1 MKIRSMQT
9 CIMSS
14 LPHCIFRCSV
24 FRYVT
29 LVSFVFLFKLCYLIV
44 TLLLW
49 WRINTYLL
57 TYCADCQMFYQQN
70 DGKPNVTISYDYV
83 YGGRPWAKQS
93 SSQRFTKTIF
103 NSWRKSKSFRSPVYE
118 FRPFKFSPPF
128 ASFYGNL
135 FWIKRLNKKAIMISV
150 MISLKRL

>member
-57 TYCADCQMFYQQN
+57 TYLLGQSCS
-70 DGKPNVTISYDYV
+70 KISQV
-83 YGGRPWAKQS
+83 LESGGPSGNIRKMVH
-93 SSQRFTKTIF
+93 TKCESHI
-103 NSWRKSKSFRSPVYE
+103 
-118 FRPFKFSPPF
+118 
-128 ASFYGNL
+128 
-135 FWIKRLNKKAIMISV
+135 
-150 MISLKRL
+150 

>member
-14 LPHCIFRCSV
+14 LPRCIFRCSV

-29 LVSFVFLFKLCYLIV
+29 LVSFFFLFFLFKLCYLIV

-57 TYCADCQMFYQQN
+57 TYLLIFMWRLLLIISTKLAGNSIGKFRLSVENSKNRILQILQTRLDLECSVKHSTDTCRCPLECQTAKPRIKHPWWSELFTCKMFLECKVI
-70 DGKPNVTISYDYV
+70 D
-83 YGGRPWAKQS
+83 
-93 SSQRFTKTIF
+93 
-103 NSWRKSKSFRSPVYE
+103 
-118 FRPFKFSPPF
+118 
-128 ASFYGNL
+128 
-135 FWIKRLNKKAIMISV
+135 
-150 MISLKRL
+150 